1 MAKVFIEE
9 TSLTAIGD
17 AIRAKTGDSA
27 LMSPAA
33 MATAIE
39 GITTGGGGGEC
50 NLSHIPEEA
59 LTITGNCNNR
69 FANNGWNWFL
79 EQCGDKITTKNITDA
94 SNMFYSYTLTSI
106 PFDINLNSGS
116 STVACSYLFYDCEN
130 LTRLPYIKGKIGDT
144 NYMFMNLTNLREI
157 PEDWADYI
165 DWSGLH
171 TNTME
176 SMVSTIVNCYSLRKI
191 PANLMSNLWSN
202 CAYYYSIFSSGFNNC
217 YALDEFKGI
226 VPKTGAYTSNTFG
239 TTFSNSTRVKD
250 ITFALQE
257 DGTPYEVNWKSQTID
272 LTTRV
277 GYVAQDRH
285 MTEYNSGITID
296 KKVTDAAS
304 YQALKNDP
312 DWYTLDIAYSRYN
325 HDSAV
330 NTINSLPITTNTGC
344 TIKFKGA
351 SGSATDG
358 GAINTLTEEEIAV
371 AAAKGWTVT
380 LT

>member
-50 NLSHIPEEA
+50 SGMHIPEEA
-59 LTITGNCNNR
+59 LTVTGDCSYR
-69 FANNGWNWFL
+69 FAYDGWNWL
-79 EQCGDKITTKNITDA
+79 IEECGDKITTKDISNA
-94 SNMFYSYTLTSI
+94 SNMFGAFNLTSI
-106 PFDINLNSGS
+106 PFDINLS
-116 STVACSYLFYDCEN
+116 SSSMVNCGYLFNNCKK
-130 LTRLPYIKGKIGDT
+130 LTRLPYVKGKIGET
-144 NYMFMNLTNLREI
+144 NYLFNGLHNLREI
-157 PEDWADYI
+157 PEDWADNI

-171 TNTME
+171 TNTTK
-176 SMVSTIVNCYSLRKI
+176 SMTSTFNSCYSLRKI

-202 CAYYYSIFSSGFNNC
+202 GAYYYSVFSSGFGGL
-217 YALDEFKGI
+217 YALDEIKGM
-226 VPKTGAYTSNTFG
+226 VPKTGAYTSNI
-239 TTFSNSTRVKD
+239 FSNVFNSCMRVKD

-257 DGTPYEVNWKSQTID
+257 DGTPYTVNWKSQTIS
-272 LTTRV
+272 LTSNV
-277 GYVAQDRH
+277 GYTAQDSNI
-285 MTEYNSGITID
+285 TNYNSGITTD
-296 KKVTDAAS
+296 KKVTDDAS

-312 DWYTLDIAYSRYN
+312 DWFTTDIAYSRYN

-351 SGSATDG
+351 AGSATDG

-371 AAAKGWTVT
+371 ATAKGWTVT